1 MFKKLQSLLLAF
13 LLFISACSLETKT
26 DEPVLSE
33 VYVMNEGSFG
43 NSNAS
48 VSSYD
53 PVSGNVASG
62 IFESVNGRVLGD
74 VLNSFSLIDGKLF
87 LVVNNSNKIEVVDPE
102 SFTSIATI
110 DIKNQKSPRHI
121 VKAGEG
127 KAYVT
132 NLYGNNVSII
142 DLNTYTE
149 TGVIPVGQ
157 NPEGIAVVGSRA
169 FVANSGFGSGN
180 TVSVIETSANQ
191 VIRTVEVGDNPV
203 GLKVDRLGR
212 VWVVCVGAY
221 NDFSTPDDDTPGQ
234 IYLLDGGS
242 GDVLQG
248 LTVGGHPGRLALNPL
263 NDKAYLLNGGVMEI
277 DMTNLSV
284 TNEMLIE
291 GGWYSVDVDP
301 ESEQP
306 SLWLTDPK
314 NYNQNGEVV
323 RYDFEGNELSRFSA
337 GLIPGGLYF
346 HSR

>member
-1 MFKKLQSLLLAF
+1 MDKNLRSLILILF
-13 LLFISACSLETKT
+13 LFVTACGLETET
-26 DEPVLSE
+26 DEPVLSG

-53 PVSGNVASG
+53 PVSGAVASG
-62 IFESVNGRVLGD
+62 IFESVNGRILGD
-74 VLNSFSLIDGKLF
+74 VLNSYSLIDGKLF

-102 SFTSIATI
+102 SFSSIATI
-110 DIKNQKSPRHI
+110 DIKNQKSPRYI

-180 TVSVIETSANQ
+180 TVSIIETSADQ
-191 VIRTVEVGDNPV
+191 VLRTVEVGDNPTGV
-203 GLKVDRLGR
+203 MTDQQGR

-221 NDFSTPDDDTPGQ
+221 NDFSDPDDDTPGKV
-234 IYLLDGGS
+234 YVLNGSS
-242 GDVLQG
+242 GDIMKS

-263 NDKAYLLNGGVMEI
+263 NGKAYLLNNGVMELNMN
-277 DMTNLSV
+277 DLSIS
-284 TNEMLIE
+284 EESFIE
-291 GGWYSVDVDP
+291 GSWYGIGINLTG
-301 ESEQP
+301 EEP

-323 RYDFEGNELSRFSA
+323 RFDFDGNEINRFGA
-337 GLIPGGLYF
+337 GLIPGGMYF
-346 HSR
+346 LTR